1 MKKIFLISTI
11 FLSGLAFSQDDNR
24 YVYEEDN
31 STEKAD
37 ENYPTAPSD
46 PVPIDDYIPVLVLAA
61 VGIAAYYG
69 RKRITE

>member
-1 MKKIFLISTI
+1 M
-11 FLSGLAFSQDDNR
+11 SGLAFSQNDNR
-24 YVYEEDN
+24 YVYEEQDDT

-37 ENYPTAPSD
+37 GDFPAAPGA
-46 PVPIDDYIPVLVLAA
+46 PIDDYLPVLVLAA